1 VAKIEALTRPPAT
14 WQVKFRRIFSQS
26 TIAGPAAVLIVI
38 FILLSVF
45 VPKFLTLRSVSG
57 IINAVTLSGTIT
69 VGVALLM
76 ISGEFDLSVGSL
88 MAVGGYAFGTLCMA
102 GHPVL
107 GLILAIGIPA
117 LLGSINGLLLVWT
130 GIPSFIVTLG
140 TKYFYRGMLWVVTA
154 GTMLQTI
161 DRLPIYNVFN
171 GRLDILNNLFKNAN
185 FRTSMLWLVLLV
197 IIFQFLL
204 VRTRYGN
211 HVFAVGGNPGA
222 ALGQGVNVKQIQI
235 LNFVITGAV
244 AGFTGILLFCQFY
257 TVRVASGDGLELSA
271 IAAAVV
277 GGTLITG
284 GAGNIWGALVGA
296 LIISTL
302 RTGVVL
308 MNIPFIPADNFDA
321 IVGVTIVLAAILNN
335 YLRSRA

>member
-1 VAKIEALTRPPAT
+1 MRPPDT
-14 WQVKFRRIFSQS
+14 WQTKLRRTFSES
-26 TIAGPAAVLIVI
+26 TIAGPAFVLLFI
-38 FILLSVF
+38 FILLSIF
-45 VPKFLTLRSVSG
+45 VPKFLTFRSISG
-57 IINAVTLSGTIT
+57 ILNAITLSGTIT
-69 VGVALLM
+69 VGVAMLM

-88 MAVGGYAFGTLCMA
+88 MAVGAYVYAYLCMA
-102 GHPVL
+102 NQPAL
-107 GLILAIGIPA
+107 GLILGLFVPA
-117 LLGSINGLLLVWT
+117 LLGSVNGLLLVWT

-140 TKYFYRGMLWVVTA
+140 TKYFYRGMLWVATA

-161 DRLPIYNVFN
+161 DRIPVYNIFN
-171 GRLDILNNLFKNAN
+171 GRLDLLNNLFKAAN
-185 FRTSMLWLVLLV
+185 FRTALVWLLLLV
-197 IIFQFLL
+197 IVFQFVL

-222 ALGQGVNVKQIQI
+222 ALGQGVNVNRVRVF
-235 LNFVITGAV
+235 NFVITGAI
-244 AGFTGILLFCQFY
+244 AGFAGILLFSQFY

-284 GAGNIWGALVGA
+284 GAGSIWGALVGA

-335 YLRSRA
+335 YLRRQAT